1 MVRFFKISWENM
13 RGSVRTVPEERKS
26 ILKLVDSTIENGV
39 VATRTSIRSVG
50 ALLITNM
57 LAVCQAML

>member
-1 MVRFFKISWENM
+1 MS
-13 RGSVRTVPEERKS
+13 GSVRTVPEERKS

-39 VATRTSIRSVG
+39 VAIRKRIKSMG
-50 ALLITNM
+50 ALVITNM

>member
-1 MVRFFKISWENM
+1 M

-57 LAVCQAML
+57 LAVCEAML